1 MGVGY
6 FLKSGFNLANH
17 RLRMLVLDILWKIL
31 HLVSTVVLIT
41 ATTVWLIQ
49 DLSKYH
55 WQGPEMA
62 PSNPILLAMA
72 LVDLWTK
79 YSGTL
84 AWAAFGVVIGAVALW
99 IVFEAFFRGGIANF
113 WIYVGTRIA
122 FLSIIG
128 SSLVVLL
135 ALTTHEDR
143 AVSGGW
149 IQAGIVSAVILLGIW
164 WILNVAETLIR
175 RNAVELLATHLD
187 TVSGALG
194 SLLGLQLL
202 LSTAGLATLGL
213 SIRMMF
219 HSSSPAPFL
228 AAAFLMITALL
239 IWTVMHSYLVVVR
252 YSTID
257 IMRGNVVES

>member
-6 FLKSGFNLANH
+6 FLKSGFVLANH
-17 RLRMLVLDILWKIL
+17 RLRILFLDMLWKII
-31 HLVSTVVLIT
+31 HVVSTGILIA
-41 ATTVWLIQ
+41 ATTLWLIQ
-49 DLSKYH
+49 DLAKYQ
-55 WQGPEMA
+55 WQGPELT
-62 PSNPILLAMA
+62 PSKPILLAMA
-72 LVDLWTK
+72 FADLWTR
-79 YSGTL
+79 YSGTF
-84 AWAAFGVVIGAVALW
+84 AWAGLGVVVGAVALW
-99 IVFEAFFRGGIANF
+99 IFFEAFFRGGVANF
-113 WIYVGTRIA
+113 WIYAGTRVA

-135 ALTTHEDR
+135 ALTTHDDR

-149 IQAGIVSAVILLGIW
+149 FQAGIVSLVILLGIW

-175 RNAVELLATHLD
+175 RDAVELLATHLE
-187 TVSGALG
+187 TVSGAMAW
-194 SLLGLQLL
+194 LLGLQLL
-202 LSTAGLATLGL
+202 LSVAALTTLGF

-228 AAAFLMITALL
+228 AAAFLMTAALL
-239 IWTVMHSYLVVVR
+239 IWTVVHSYLVVVR

>member
-6 FLKSGFNLANH
+6 FLQSGFNLANH
-17 RLRMLVLDILWKIL
+17 RLRMLLVDILWKIF
-31 HLVSTVVLIT
+31 HLVATVVLIFAT
-41 ATTVWLIQ
+41 AVWLIQ
-49 DLSKYH
+49 DLANYQ
-55 WQGPEMA
+55 WQGPELA
-62 PSNPILLAMA
+62 PSNPIVLAMA
-72 LVDLWTK
+72 LADLWTK

-84 AWAAFGVVIGAVALW
+84 AWAALGAVVGAVALW

-113 WIYVGTRIA
+113 WIYAGTRIA

-149 IQAGIVSAVILLGIW
+149 LQAGIVSAVILLGIW

-175 RNAVELLATHLD
+175 RDAVDLLATHLEA
-187 TVSGALG
+187 VSGALG

-202 LSTAGLATLGL
+202 LAMAAVTTLGL
-213 SIRMMF
+213 SIRVML

-228 AAAFLMITALL
+228 AAAFLMIASLL
-239 IWTVMHSYLVVVR
+239 IWTVVHSYLVVVR

>member
-6 FLKSGFNLANH
+6 FLTSGFNLANH
-17 RLRMLVLDILWKIL
+17 RLRMLLVDIFWKIL
-31 HLVSTVVLIT
+31 YLVSTIVLIF
-41 ATTVWLIQ
+41 ATSIWLLQ
-49 DLSKYH
+49 DLAKYR

-62 PSNPILLAMA
+62 PSNPIVLAMA
-72 LVDLWTK
+72 FADLWTK

-84 AWAAFGVVIGAVALW
+84 AWAAFGVVIGAVVLW
-99 IVFEAFFRGGIANF
+99 IAFEAFFRGGFANF

-128 SSLVVLL
+128 SSLVVLI
-135 ALTTHEDR
+135 ALTTHE
-143 AVSGGW
+143 S
-149 IQAGIVSAVILLGIW
+149 QAAIVSAVILLGIW

-175 RNAVELLATHLD
+175 RDAVELLATHLP

-202 LSTAGLATLGL
+202 LSFAALSALAL
-213 SIRMMF
+213 SVRMMF

-228 AAAFLMITALL
+228 AAAFLMIAAML
-239 IWTVMHSYLVVVR
+239 IWTVVHSYLVVVR

-257 IMRGNVVES
+257 IMRNNVVES

>member
-1 MGVGY
+1 
-6 FLKSGFNLANH
+6 
-17 RLRMLVLDILWKIL
+17 MLLVDILWKIF
-31 HLVSTVVLIT
+31 HLVSTVVLFS

-49 DLSKYH
+49 DVAKYQ
-55 WQGPEMA
+55 WQGPELT

-72 LVDLWTK
+72 LADLGTR

-84 AWAAFGVVIGAVALW
+84 VWAGLGVVGGAVALW
-99 IVFEAFFRGGIANF
+99 IFFEAFFRGGVAHF
-113 WIYVGTRIA
+113 WIYAGTRVA

-128 SSLVVLL
+128 SSLMVLL
-135 ALTTHEDR
+135 ALTTHEDPS
-143 AVSGGW
+143 VSGGW
-149 IQAGIVSAVILLGIW
+149 FQAGIVSTVILLGIW

-175 RNAVELLATHLD
+175 RDAVELLATHLE
-187 TVSGALG
+187 TVSGALA

-202 LSTAGLATLGL
+202 LSVAALTTLGL

-228 AAAFLMITALL
+228 AAAFLMTAALL
-239 IWTVMHSYLVVVR
+239 TWTVVHSYLVVVR

-257 IMRGNVVES
+257 IMRGNVVEP